1 MNRVFSRTLNR
12 RLVTGGG
19 LALAA
24 SLAGFKATSSLAQSA
39 TPEASP
45 IAGRLFAHARGE
57 TLVPV
62 NPTKV
67 IAIGDEFLLADL
79 LDFGVRPIAS
89 SASYGDHFIGLTPEE
104 TAGIASF
111 TFWDADVEEL
121 LMLGPDLFVVPE
133 YVFGAVDGLYE
144 ILSQIAPTVS
154 IAEDPE
160 WQNEYRFTASI
171 FGKEAL
177 AGDRIAGMNEAI
189 AQAAIELNLSG
200 QSVSVATVYPGDP
213 SVTLWLLPAIAHTD
227 VLTRLG
233 LTVMP
238 NAADFSV
245 DHIGRAFLSMEQVN
259 VITGDTLIMLQ
270 STDQPDENAVFE
282 AVTSDPLWQTIPAV
296 QNDRVFISERIG
308 FPGEV
313 RGRIKLIEEYRS
325 IFA

>member
-1 MNRVFSRTLNR
+1 MNRASSRVLNR

-24 SLAGFKATSSLAQSA
+24 SFAGFKAAGTLAQSA

-45 IAGRLFAHARGE
+45 MAGRLLVHLRGE
-57 TLVPV
+57 TLVPA

-79 LDFGVRPIAS
+79 LDFGIRPIAS
-89 SASYGDHFIGLTPEE
+89 SASYGDHFIGLTTEE
-104 TAGIASF
+104 TAGIESF
-111 TFWDADVEEL
+111 TFWDADIEEL
-121 LMLGPDLFVVPE
+121 LMLGPDLFVVPD
-133 YVFGAVDGLYE
+133 YVFAAVDGLYE
-144 ILSQIAPTVS
+144 ILSQVAPTVS

-160 WQNEYRFTASI
+160 WENEYRFAASI
-171 FGKEAL
+171 FGKEEL
-177 AGDRIAGMNEAI
+177 ADELIANMNGAI
-189 AQAAIELNLSG
+189 ESAATELNLAG

-233 LTVMP
+233 LTLTP
-238 NAADFSV
+238 NAADYSV
-245 DHIGRAFLSMEQVN
+245 DHIGRAFLSVEQVN
-259 VITGDTLIMLQ
+259 VIGGETLIMLQ
-270 STDQPDENAVFE
+270 STDQPDETTVFE
-282 AVTSDPLWQTIPAV
+282 TVTSDPLWQTIPAL

-313 RGRIKLIEEYRS
+313 RGRIKLIEEYRA